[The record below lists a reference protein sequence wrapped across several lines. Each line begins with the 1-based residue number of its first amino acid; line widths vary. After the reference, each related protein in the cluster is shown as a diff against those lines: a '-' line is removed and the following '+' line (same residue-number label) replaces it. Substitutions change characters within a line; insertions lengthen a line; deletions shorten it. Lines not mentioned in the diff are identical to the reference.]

1 MARRRARKS
10 RASSRPVGRGSPMR
24 IAGTAFAVIIIIV
37 LVVSLVIPIAVGS
50 RGGGGSSGGGAISHG
65 G

>member
-10 RASSRPVGRGSPMR
+10 RVRNQPAGRGTRMR
-24 IAGTAFAVIIIIV
+24 IFGTAFAVIIIIV

-50 RGGGGSSGGGAISHG
+50 GGGKGG
-65 G
+65 